1 MGGGGGQSQQSSGSS
16 HEVKTISLPAWV
28 EAASQKNYG
37 IAEQIADQPFEGY
50 AYNLWPEFSDNTKL
64 GINRAV
70 GEADRYRAQ
79 YEDPINWMK
88 AMQTWGN
95 VGGVNK
101 GDLKEYMN
109 PYTDEVVRRTMAGM
123 ETEAAKGH
131 RALSQQAQQARA
143 FGGSRQAV
151 EQGVFGGESVRA
163 MGDTE
168 SKLRER
174 AYDKAREYQKD
185 DWQREFKNRDIEFKN
200 RDELRST
207 AKMTS
212 DLAGAAQQG
221 QAQDYFNILSAGKM
235 QEDQM
240 RERLEEDYKKWS
252 MRQNHDLEMLN
263 VRLAAL
269 GMSPYGRTEVTDK
282 TESSTSR
289 SKGGGSDI
297 GSGILGGV
305 GLLSGLTKLAPLLGV
320 TSDRSLKTNIEP
332 LGKDPATD
340 LQVYSYD
347 YKADVKGKKF
357 AGPKRVGYMAQD
369 VEKKYPSAVK
379 KINGK
384 RVIDMTQLAAA
395 I

>member
-1 MGGGGGQSQQSSGSS
+1 MGGSGGQSQQSSGSS

-37 IAEQIADQPFEGY
+37 IAEGIADRPFVGY
-50 AYNLWPEFSDNTKL
+50 DYNLWPEFSDFTKL
-64 GINRAV
+64 GLNRAV

-95 VGGVNK
+95 VSGVK
-101 GDLKEYMN
+101 PGDLQDYMN
-109 PYTDEVVRRTMAGM
+109 PFTNDVVNRTIAGM
-123 ETEAAKGH
+123 ETEAAKG
-131 RALSQQAQQARA
+131 RRKINQEAQAAKA
-143 FGGSRQAV
+143 FGGSRMEV
-151 EQGVFGGESVRA
+151 EQGVFGGETLRA

-185 DWQREFKNRDIEFKN
+185 DWAREFKNRDIEFKN

-212 DLAGAAQQG
+212 DLAAAAQAG
-221 QAQDYFNILSAGKM
+221 EAQDYFNILSAGKM

-252 MRQNHDLEMLN
+252 QRQNHDLEMLN

-269 GMSPYGRTEVTDK
+269 GMSPYGRTEVSDK
-282 TESSTSR
+282 TESSVSR

-305 GLLSGLTKLAPLLGV
+305 GLLSSLTKLAPLLGV

-340 LQVYSYD
+340 LPVYSYD

-357 AGPKRVGYMAQD
+357 AGPKRIGYMAQD

-379 KINGK
+379 KIHGK
-384 RVIDMTQLAAA
+384 RIIDMTQLAAA
-395 I
+395 V